1 MQPFQAVVKNGRIVL
16 DQPTDLPEGEVV
28 TLIALEELL
37 AEAEHGGG
45 DDSDDGEAPI
55 FRFELPQREFRKPK
69 MMDARALLDEL
80 KSL

>member
-1 MQPFQAVVKNGRIVL
+1 MQPLQAVVKNDRIVL

-28 TLIALEELL
+28 TLIVLEELL
-37 AEAEHGGG
+37 AEADHGDGE
-45 DDSDDGEAPI
+45 DADGEAPL
-55 FRFELPQREFRKPK
+55 FRFEIPQREYRKPK